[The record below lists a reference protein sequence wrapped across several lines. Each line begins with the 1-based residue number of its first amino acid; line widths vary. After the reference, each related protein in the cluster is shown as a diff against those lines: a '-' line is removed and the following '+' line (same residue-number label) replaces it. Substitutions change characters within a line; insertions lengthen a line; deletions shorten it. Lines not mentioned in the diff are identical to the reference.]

1 MARWVRCR
9 DGSRRRTT
17 AGPAGLALDRGRMG
31 AAMWESDLSPHGVT
45 LTFGAVSARIAL
57 EGSVDVATGVAL
69 VDAATSAVSRFRFL
83 DLDLAAVT
91 SIDGPGVRSLIKIKR
106 FADAYGAIVSVVE
119 ASPIG
124 KRSWRRDSTPTSGG
138 PARTVPC
145 PAGRSR
151 RARVGESSDFVTPD
165 VWGRR
170 RVGIR
175 STARVSPSPSRTA
188 REAPRCE
195 QRGALSFSRPLGV
208 TQRRAGSSSTGSA
221 SEK

>member
-1 MARWVRCR
+1 
-9 DGSRRRTT
+9 
-17 AGPAGLALDRGRMG
+17 MG

-119 ASPIG
+119 ASPVAG
-124 KRSWRRDSTPTSGG
+124 EALVASGLD
-138 PARTVPC
+138 A
-145 PAGRSR
+145 
-151 RARVGESSDFVTPD
+151 D
-165 VWGRR
+165 
-170 RVGIR
+170 
-175 STARVSPSPSRTA
+175 
-188 REAPRCE
+188 
-195 QRGALSFSRPLGV
+195 LGW
-208 TQRRAGSSSTGSA
+208 TGSDRPVPGG
-221 SEK
+221 